1 MVRQSYVLENMPP
14 GGSSFGGQFHKDAF
28 NAYVYPKPGARRTER
43 QEHRSTACNPVAQHK
58 ASVFYTTAK
67 ESSEKPSRLKTQLD
81 KWSDAEAKKPKSLWD
96 DAKAKHEAME
106 LLKEEQRKSGERPP
120 TPPVETAPA
129 WDGVRTWCPHPSL
142 LRGVCRLNKPRALDW
157 GIDLTQ
163 AKGWDCPFWEA
174 PRHRFEATASM
185 PEARPATPT
194 RSLRWRAAEDWDNPD
209 MHAPYKITHT
219 IPKSNSM
226 VELTRTRI
234 S

>member
-1 MVRQSYVLENMPP
+1 MFSKTCLQAAAASVGNFTKMP
-14 GGSSFGGQFHKDAF
+14 SMHMFTRS
-28 NAYVYPKPGARRTER
+28 
-43 QEHRSTACNPVAQHK
+43 QEHVAQ
-58 ASVFYTTAK
+58 SVRSIEAWLSIPMPSIKLRFFYTTAK

-185 PEARPATPT
+185 PEARPVTPT